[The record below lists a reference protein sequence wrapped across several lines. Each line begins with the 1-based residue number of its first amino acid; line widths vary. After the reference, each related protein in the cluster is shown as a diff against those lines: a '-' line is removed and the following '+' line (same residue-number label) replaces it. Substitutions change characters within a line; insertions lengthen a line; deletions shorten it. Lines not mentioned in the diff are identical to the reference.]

1 MRMVDLIAKK
11 RDGHVLTKEEIDWI
25 VSAYTNGS
33 IPDYQVSA
41 LLMAIFFKGMSFDET
56 YYLTDAMAHSGDMV
70 DLSSIDGIKVD
81 KHSTGGVGDKVT
93 LVLAPLAAHLG
104 LKVAKMSGRGLG
116 HTGGTIDKLEAIP
129 GFNTEIKESAFIEQ
143 VDTLGVAVVGQTG
156 NLTPA
161 DKKLYALRDVT
172 ATVESIP
179 LIAASIMS
187 KKIAAGSDIICLDV
201 KVGSGAF
208 MKTLE
213 MARELS
219 KTMIEIGKRANR
231 HVIVFLTDMDQPLG
245 YNIGNALE
253 VSEAVETLKGK
264 GPADLAEVTATIV
277 GYMLFYSEKAKSIE
291 VGIERAQQALANGA
305 AIETL
310 RLMVEAQGGDGT
322 IVENVKVMPQATYVF
337 DVMSPID
344 GAIASIDAFKLG
356 HLGME
361 LGAGRATKEDTIDY
375 GVGLATY
382 VKVGDRVHAGD
393 VIGRVYANSENK
405 DAFTKLFLEAF
416 EIDPD
421 TMHEPIPLIFEVITA

>member
-11 RDGHVLTKEEIDWI
+11 RDGQALTKDEIQWI
-25 VSAYTNGS
+25 VTEYTDGN

-41 LLMAIFFKGMSFDET
+41 LLMAIYFQGMDFDET
-56 YYLTDAMAHSGDMV
+56 YYLTDAMANSGDIV
-70 DLSSIDGIKVD
+70 DLSEIDGVKVD

-93 LVLAPLAAHLG
+93 LVLAPLAASLG

-129 GFNTEIKESAFIEQ
+129 GFNTEIDENAFIEQ
-143 VDTLGVAVVGQTG
+143 VKTVGAAVVGQTG

-213 MARELS
+213 SARELS
-219 KTMIEIGKRANR
+219 KTMIEIGTRAGR

-253 VSEAVETLKGK
+253 VSEAIDTLKGK
-264 GPADLAEVTATIV
+264 GPEDLTEVTATIV
-277 GYMLFYSEKAKSIE
+277 GYMLYYSDKVESVERGIEKAKEAIASGQA
-291 VGIERAQQALANGA
+291 VKTLQQML
-305 AIETL
+305 
-310 RLMVEAQGGDGT
+310 EAQGGDSR
-322 IVENVKVMPQATYVF
+322 IIENDGVMATAKYVY
-337 DVMSPID
+337 DVVAIED
-344 GAIASIDAFKLG
+344 GVIASIDAFKLG

-382 VKVGDRVHAGD
+382 VKVGNTIQKGD
-393 VIGRVYANSENK
+393 VIGRIYANAEDEEK
-405 DAFTKLFLEAF
+405 YTKLFLDAF
-416 EIDPD
+416 VVDQKEHPA
-421 TMHEPIPLIFEVITA
+421 IPLIFEIITA

>member
-11 RDGHVLTKEEIDWI
+11 RDGHVFTKEEIHWI
-25 VSAYTNGS
+25 VREYTDGK

-41 LLMAIFFKGMSFDET
+41 LLMAIYFQGMDFDET
-56 YYLTDAMAHSGDMV
+56 YYLTDAMAHSGDIV
-70 DLSSIDGIKVD
+70 DLGGIRGVKVD

-93 LVLAPLAAHLG
+93 LVLAPLAASLG

-129 GFNTEIKESAFIEQ
+129 GFNTEIAEADFIRQ
-143 VDTLGVAVVGQTG
+143 VDAIGAAVVGQTG

-213 MARELS
+213 RARELS
-219 KTMIEIGKRANR
+219 KTMIEIGKRAGR
-231 HVIVFLTDMDQPLG
+231 HVVVFLTDMDQPLG

-253 VSEAVETLKGK
+253 VSEAIETLKGQ
-264 GPADLAEVTATIV
+264 GPEDLSIVTATIV
-277 GYMLFYSEKAKSIE
+277 GYMLFYSEKVETIE
-291 VGIERAQQALANGA
+291 EGITKATTALKTGE
-305 AIETL
+305 AIKTL
-310 RLMVEAQGGDGT
+310 KAMVEAQGGDSR
-322 IVENVKVMPQATYVF
+322 IVDDVNVMPTAQYVY
-337 DVMSPID
+337 DVHAQEA
-344 GAIASIDAFKLG
+344 GVIASIDAFKLG

-361 LGAGRATKEDTIDY
+361 LGAGRATKEDDIDY

-382 VKVGDRVHAGD
+382 VKVGSRVNAGD
-393 VIGRVYANSENK
+393 VIGRIYANTDDAAK
-405 DAFTKLFLEAF
+405 YTALFLDAFTVDQNEHA
-416 EIDPD
+416 
-421 TMHEPIPLIFEVITA
+421 PIPLIFEIITA

>member
-11 RDGHVLTKEEIDWI
+11 RDGHVFTKEEIHWI
-25 VSAYTNGS
+25 VNEYTEGK

-41 LLMAIFFKGMSFDET
+41 LLMAIYFQGMDFDET
-56 YYLTDAMAHSGDMV
+56 YYLTDAMAHSGDIV
-70 DLSSIDGIKVD
+70 DLSGISGVKVD

-93 LVLAPLAAHLG
+93 LVLAPLAASLG

-129 GFNTEIKESAFIEQ
+129 GFNTEIKEADFIRQ
-143 VDTLGVAVVGQTG
+143 VDSIGAAVVGQTG

-213 MARELS
+213 RARELS
-219 KTMIEIGKRANR
+219 KTMIEIGKRAGR

-253 VSEAVETLKGK
+253 VSEAIDTLKGK
-264 GPADLAEVTATIV
+264 GPEDLSEVTATIV
-277 GYMLFYSEKAKSIE
+277 GYMLFYSEKVSTIE
-291 VGIERAQQALANGA
+291 EGITKATEALKTGE
-305 AIETL
+305 AITTL
-310 RLMVEAQGGDGT
+310 KDMLEAQGGDSR
-322 IVENVKVMPQATYVF
+322 IIEDSNVMPTAQYVYE
-337 DVMSPID
+337 VCAKAD
-344 GAIASIDAFKLG
+344 GVVASIDAFKLG

-382 VKVGDRVHAGD
+382 VKVGDRIKQGD
-393 VIGRVYANSENK
+393 IIGRIYANNENEEK
-405 DAFTKLFLEAF
+405 YAALFLDAFTVDQNEH
-416 EIDPD
+416 DS
-421 TMHEPIPLIFEVITA
+421 IPLIFEIITA

>member
-1 MRMVDLIAKK
+1 MRMVDLIANK
-11 RDGHVLTKEEIDWI
+11 RNGKAMTKEEIHWMI
-25 VSAYTNGS
+25 EEYTKGN

-41 LLMAIFFKGMSFDET
+41 LLMAIYFQGMDFDET
-56 YYLTDAMAHSGDMV
+56 YYLTDAMAHSGDIV
-70 DLSSIDGIKVD
+70 DLSSIEGIKVD

-93 LVLAPLAAHLG
+93 LVLAPLAASLG

-129 GFNTEIKESAFIEQ
+129 GFNTEIDEKSFIHQ

-208 MKTLE
+208 MKTIE

-253 VSEAVETLKGK
+253 VSEAIDTLKGK
-264 GPADLAEVTATIV
+264 GPADLSEVTATIV
-277 GYMLFYSEKAKSIE
+277 GYMLFYSEKVVSIE
-291 VGIERAQQALANGA
+291 KGIEIATEALTKGSAL
-305 AIETL
+305 ETF
-310 RLMVEAQGGDGT
+310 RKMVEAQGGDSE
-322 IVENVKVMPQATYVF
+322 IVENTKVMPQAKFVF
-337 DVMSPID
+337 DVMAPAD
-344 GAIASIDAFKLG
+344 GVVASIDAFKLG

-361 LGAGRATKEDTIDY
+361 LGAGRATKEDIIDY

-382 VKVGDRVHAGD
+382 VKVGDKVSAGD
-393 VIGRVYANSENK
+393 VIGRVYANSDDKET
-405 DAFTKLFLEAF
+405 FTMLFLEAF
-416 EIDPD
+416 SIDPNG
-421 TMHEPIPLIFEVITA
+421 THEAIPLIFEVITA

>member
-11 RDGHVLTKEEIDWI
+11 RDGHVFTKEEIRW
-25 VSAYTNGS
+25 VVTEYTKGN

-41 LLMAIFFKGMSFDET
+41 LLMAIYFQGMDFDET
-56 YYLTDAMAHSGDMV
+56 YYLTDAMAHSGDIV
-70 DLSSIDGIKVD
+70 DLSGIQGVKVD

-93 LVLAPLAAHLG
+93 LVLAPLAASLG

-129 GFNTEIKESAFIEQ
+129 GFNTEIKEADFIHQ
-143 VDTLGVAVVGQTG
+143 VDSIGAAVVGQTG

-213 MARELS
+213 RARELS
-219 KTMIEIGKRANR
+219 KTMIEIGKRAGR

-253 VSEAVETLKGK
+253 VSEAIDTLKGK
-264 GPADLAEVTATIV
+264 GPEDLSEVTATIV
-277 GYMLFYSEKAKSIE
+277 GYMLFYSEKVPTIEAGIAQATEALKSGE
-291 VGIERAQQALANGA
+291 AVT
-305 AIETL
+305 TL
-310 RLMVEAQGGDGT
+310 KEMLEAQGGDSRIIEDAT
-322 IVENVKVMPQATYVF
+322 VMPTAKYVY
-337 DVMSPID
+337 DVTASVD
-344 GAIASIDAFKLG
+344 GVVAAIDAFKLG

-361 LGAGRATKEDTIDY
+361 LGAGRATKEDAIDY

-382 VKVGDRVHAGD
+382 VKVGHHIKTGD
-393 VIGRVYANSENK
+393 VIGRIYANTDDKSK
-405 DAFTKLFLEAF
+405 HTALFLEALT
-416 EIDPD
+416 IDQSE
-421 TMHEPIPLIFEVITA
+421 HAAIPLIFEIITA

>member
-11 RDGHVLTKEEIDWI
+11 RDGQIFTKEEIHWI
-25 VSAYTNGS
+25 VSAYTEGV

-41 LLMAIFFKGMSFDET
+41 LLMAIYFKGMNFDET
-56 YYLTDAMAHSGDMV
+56 YYLTDAMAHSGDIV
-70 DLSSIDGIKVD
+70 NLDAIDGIKVD

-129 GFNTEIKESAFIEQ
+129 GFNTEISESEFIQQ
-143 VDTLGVAVVGQTG
+143 VDEIGVAVVGQTG

-208 MKTLE
+208 MKTLDK
-213 MARELS
+213 ARELS
-219 KTMIEIGKRANR
+219 KTMIEIGKRAGR

-253 VSEAVETLKGK
+253 VSEAVDTLKGH

-277 GYMLFYSEKAKSIE
+277 GYMLFYSEKVLSVDEGIKMAKD
-291 VGIERAQQALANGA
+291 ALASGA
-305 AIETL
+305 AIPTMKAML
-310 RLMVEAQGGDGT
+310 LSQGGDAR
-322 IVENVKVMPQATYVF
+322 IVDDASVMPTAKYIY
-337 DVMSPID
+337 DVVAQENGVIS
-344 GAIASIDAFKLG
+344 AIDAFKLG

-361 LGAGRATKEDTIDY
+361 LGAGRATKEDQIDY
-375 GVGLATY
+375 GVGLATF
-382 VKVGDRVHAGD
+382 VKVGDSVLKGD
-393 VIGRVYANSENK
+393 VIGRIYANSENQELH
-405 DAFTKLFLEAF
+405 TKLFLDAFTMSQNNEAK
-416 EIDPD
+416 
-421 TMHEPIPLIFEVITA
+421 IPLIFEIITA